1 MTKTC
6 LTCGKEFETSSTK
19 KRYCSLVCQHAPM
32 DKKKIDAKYC
42 KQCGKLLTKD
52 WQTKYCSKE
61 CTGIA
66 HRTRERRLT
75 CLTCG
80 KPLTRNQLKNK
91 NRYCSTSCA
100 AKGSAFKEEIRKR
113 KSNNLMQFV
122 ARFTELYGDKYK
134 YVCGY
139 TGSDNAFIAKCVV
152 CGNECEINAQCIR
165 RGRIVGCMA
174 CEQKEREAKAKKER
188 AEAKAER
195 ERINAEKSAR
205 KEAERIRRMTR
216 ECVQCGE
223 EFVANHGASVCC
235 SEVCKKR
242 RANHAK
248 ELSRRNRLRENG
260 IVDKNVTLER
270 LIKRDKNTCHICGG
284 KCDNHDYHI
293 RQDGVFIVGDGYPSI
308 DHVMA
313 VSNGGTHTWG
323 NVKLA
328 HQGCNTRK
336 SNKVCYQTKEGQMVL
351 AI

>member
-1 MTKTC
+1 MAARMC
-6 LTCGKEFETSSTK
+6 AWCGKEYTAEKNKTLCCSRECGHKYAGFH
-19 KRYCSLVCQHAPM
+19 KRGIPVAQYEQ
-32 DKKKIDAKYC
+32 
-42 KQCGKLLTKD
+42 KD
-52 WQTKYCSKE
+52 CE
-61 CTGIA
+61 
-66 HRTRERRLT
+66 
-75 CLTCG
+75 TCG

-100 AKGSAFKEEIRKR
+100 AKGPAFKEEIRKQ

-313 VSNGGTHTWG
+313 VTNGGTHTWG

-336 SNKVCYQTKEGQMVL
+336 SNKVCYQTKEGQMAL